1 MKRTAEEFYVRKAG
15 ERGHASHGWLDS
27 HHTFSFADYY
37 DPAHMGFRSL
47 RVINDDCVA
56 PGMGFGTHP
65 HSEMEIFSY
74 VMEGTI
80 EHKDSMGNGRQ
91 LTSGQI
97 QLMSAGTGIAHSE
110 FNPSRT
116 EPLKF
121 LQIWILPQ
129 RRGLV
134 PSYTEW
140 SPGPGQEK
148 AAKVLLISPDGR
160 EGSARIRQDAEIYRI
175 RLEAGESATHEL
187 RRGRGVWLHVV
198 KGTMLL
204 NGIPLSS
211 GDGIGT
217 EQDGLITLSGIDGA
231 EALLFDLN

>member
-1 MKRTAEEFYVRKAG
+1 MKKTAEEYYVRKAG
-15 ERGHASHGWLDS
+15 ERGHARHGWLDS

-80 EHKDSMGNGRQ
+80 EHRDSMGNGRQ

-134 PSYTEW
+134 PNYTEW

-187 RRGRGVWLHVV
+187 RPGRGAWLHVV

>member
-134 PSYTEW
+134 PNYTEW

-175 RLEAGESATHEL
+175 RLGAGESATHEL
-187 RRGRGVWLHVV
+187 RPGRGVWLHVV